1 MDEDTRAPG
10 EGSEIP
16 APTGAAEQ
24 PLPPPSRTFERQR
37 LATAVRWVWF
47 GGYLIPI
54 ALITVAVLQ
63 VDLFLLDVGGGVVT
77 AATFVGLAVFA
88 LWRTIT
94 RFSNWSW
101 ELTGHDLVIHRGV
114 VFKLTRIVPRVRI
127 QHVDISSGP
136 LDRFFGLRRLSI
148 YTAGTREAD
157 ASIPGL
163 TEERAEALRSA
174 LIGS

>member
-1 MDEDTRAPG
+1 MKSRDSPPTAADAVAQWT
-10 EGSEIP
+10 P
-16 APTGAAEQ
+16 A
-24 PLPPPSRTFERQR
+24 TFDRQH
-37 LATAVRWVWF
+37 LATTVRWVWF

-54 ALITVAVLQ
+54 AVITVAVFQ
-63 VDLFLLDVGGGVVT
+63 IDLFLIDLFLIDIAGGVVA
-77 AATFVGLAVFA
+77 AATFVALVVFA
-88 LWRTIT
+88 VWRTAT
-94 RFSNWSW
+94 RFSNWTW
-101 ELTGHDLVIHRGV
+101 ELTERDVIIDRGV

-163 TEERAEALRSA
+163 TEDRAEALRTA